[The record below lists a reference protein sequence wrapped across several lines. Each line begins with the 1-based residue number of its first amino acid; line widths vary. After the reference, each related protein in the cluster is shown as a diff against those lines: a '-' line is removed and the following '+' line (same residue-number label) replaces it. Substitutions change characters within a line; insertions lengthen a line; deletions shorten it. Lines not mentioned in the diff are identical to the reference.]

1 MCGRYTLSTP
11 AEVVAQLVGLD
22 SIPELPLRYNVAPT
36 QEVAAVRADD
46 AGRAFAWLRWGLV
59 PFWAE
64 EPSIGNR
71 LINARA
77 ESVSEK
83 PAFRA
88 SFKKR
93 RCLVLADGFYEW
105 QKVKG
110 DSGKQPWYFRM
121 ADGSPFAFAGLWSS
135 WTPKGDG
142 DAAPLETCNLLTT
155 DANPVVR
162 PVHHRMPV
170 ILRPDA
176 YDLWLDPDVSDRDTL
191 ESVLGPYDPEAM
203 TAWPVSREVNKPQND
218 HPGVVEKVSLGDDGG
233 DEAGGKQRELF

>member
-11 AEVVAQLVGLD
+11 AEVVAELVGLD
-22 SIPELPLRYNVAPT
+22 AVPELPLRYNIAPT
-36 QEVAAVRADD
+36 QEVAAVRVEND
-46 AGRAFAWLRWGLV
+46 ARAFAWLRWGLV
-59 PFWAE
+59 PFWADD
-64 EPSIGNR
+64 PSIGNR
-71 LINARA
+71 MINARA
-77 ESVSEK
+77 ETVAEK
-83 PAFRA
+83 PAFRD

-110 DSGKQPWYFRM
+110 DSGKQPWHFEM

-135 WTPKGDG
+135 WRPKDEE
-142 DAAPLETCNLLTT
+142 DAEPLETCNLLTT
-155 DANPVVR
+155 DANAVVK

-170 ILRPDA
+170 ILRPED
-176 YDLWLDPDVSDRDTL
+176 YELWLDPEVSDRDTL

-218 HPGVVEKVSLGDDGG
+218 HAGVIERVEWGDGAGDGG
-233 DEAGGKQRELF
+233 GGGQKELF